1 MAASPETMHPTA
13 CAEPAA
19 FKSLPWSG
27 DGFCRNTA
35 FGFLPLNG
43 LGSEFAFFSQTGKES
58 TLLPLSCL

>member
-13 CAEPAA
+13 CAEPV
-19 FKSLPWSG
+19 FNSLPWSG

-43 LGSEFAFFSQTGKES
+43 LGSEFAFISQTGKEL